1 MRHTSSVWRRKSA
14 KKCLLG
20 DVIVN
25 MRDRFA
31 NLALVNVSVQ
41 ALVLKLMSEFMNE
54 SFRVERKKKLHLD
67 VDA

>member
-1 MRHTSSVWRRKSA
+1 
-14 KKCLLG
+14 
-20 DVIVN
+20 
-25 MRDRFA
+25 MRDRSA
-31 NLALVNVSVQ
+31 NLALVNVLVQ

>member
-1 MRHTSSVWRRKSA
+1 
-14 KKCLLG
+14 
-20 DVIVN
+20 

-41 ALVLKLMSEFMNE
+41 AMALKLMSEFMNE
-54 SFRVERKKKLHLD
+54 SFRVEKKKKLHLG

>member
-1 MRHTSSVWRRKSA
+1 
-14 KKCLLG
+14 
-20 DVIVN
+20 

-31 NLALVNVSVQ
+31 NLALVNVPVQ